1 MCVNHTLLLPPKL
14 IKETKSDIKMNLKNN
29 ILATVIGL
37 SGVCATAQA
46 QMYDDPR
53 MFSFENK
60 QELSYIKTSK
70 SAVELSDAH
79 WRNGKTSLQWT
90 FQPGASLSIKKDLQ
104 FEPLD
109 KSGVDNYLSAF
120 IVWVYNEQPQ
130 KDKQIRFNFLKDGKQ
145 DKVER
150 AARLARLITIGK
162 RFLMEGGGLPV

>member
-1 MCVNHTLLLPPKL
+1 
-14 IKETKSDIKMNLKNN
+14 MNLKNN

-79 WRNGKTSLQWT
+79 WRNGKTSFQWT
-90 FQPGASLSIKKDLQ
+90 FQPGASLSIKKDL
-104 FEPLD
+104 
-109 KSGVDNYLSAF
+109 
-120 IVWVYNEQPQ
+120 
-130 KDKQIRFNFLKDGKQ
+130 
-145 DKVER
+145 
-150 AARLARLITIGK
+150 
-162 RFLMEGGGLPV
+162 